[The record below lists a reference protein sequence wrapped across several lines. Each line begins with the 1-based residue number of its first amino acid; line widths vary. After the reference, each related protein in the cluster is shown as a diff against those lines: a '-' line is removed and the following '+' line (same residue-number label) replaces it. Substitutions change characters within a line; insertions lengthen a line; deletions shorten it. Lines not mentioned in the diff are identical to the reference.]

1 MFGKFMNRM
10 SGPQMIA
17 FGFFIII
24 SIGTLLLMLPIS
36 SRTGEWTPFLTALF
50 TATSSSCVTG
60 LILVD
65 TFTQWSLFGQ
75 WIILALIQIG
85 GLGFITLGITVS
97 LLLRKKIGLKQ
108 RGLIKESLNTMEIG
122 GVVRL
127 TRKILGGTLLF
138 ELTGA
143 FILALRFHKTMD
155 WLQAAYYG
163 IFHSV
168 SAFCNAG
175 FDLMGRF
182 STSSFTA
189 YYDDPAVVLTLS
201 FLIIIGGI
209 GFFVWSDV
217 WEHKF
222 HIRQYTLH
230 TKMVL
235 CATLFLTFAGAALFY
250 LLEHDHLFAD
260 MSTKGQLLSSL
271 FCSVTPRTA
280 GFNTIDSGALT
291 ESSKLLTIILMFI
304 GGAPGSTAGGV
315 KVTTV
320 FVLCLYIRSTLTRT
334 SGTNIFGRRLEDSIL
349 TKAAVVF
356 SLNLILALCATMAI
370 TSISGYPVIDV
381 AFEVFSAISTV
392 GMTTGITGSLS
403 VIPQLILILLMYL
416 GRLGSLSFALSFTDK
431 KKIAHIKQPME
442 KINVG

>member
-24 SIGTLLLMLPIS
+24 FIGTLLLMLPIS
-36 SRTGEWTPFLTALF
+36 GRNGEWTPFLTALF

-60 LILVD
+60 LIVVD

-75 WIILALIQIG
+75 WVILALIQIG

-127 TRKILGGTLLF
+127 TRKILCGTLLF

-143 FILALRFHKTMD
+143 LVLALRFHQTMD

-175 FDLMGRF
+175 FDLMGKF
-182 STSSFTA
+182 SSSSFTA
-189 YYDDPAVVLTLS
+189 YYNDPVVVLTLS
-201 FLIIIGGI
+201 LLILIGGI

-222 HIRQYTLH
+222 HVRQYTLH

-235 CATLFLTFAGAALFY
+235 CATLFLTLGGAVLFY
-250 LLEHDHLFAD
+250 LLEYNHLFAGMD
-260 MSTKGQLLSSL
+260 TKGQLLSSL

-280 GFNTIDSGALT
+280 GFNTVDSGALT
-291 ESSKLLTIILMFI
+291 EGSKLLTIILMFI

-334 SGTNIFGRRLEDSIL
+334 NGTNIFGRRLEDSIL

-356 SLNLILALCATMAI
+356 SLNLLLGLCATIAI
-370 TSISGYPVIDV
+370 TAISGYPVIDT

-392 GMTTGITGSLS
+392 GMTTGITSSLS
-403 VIPQLILILLMYL
+403 VVPQLILILLMYL

-431 KKIAHIKQPME
+431 KKITHIMQPME

>member
-1 MFGKFMNRM
+1 MFGKFVNRM
-10 SGPQMIA
+10 SGMQMIA
-17 FGFFIII
+17 LGFLIII
-24 SIGTLLLMLPIS
+24 STGTLLLMLPIS
-36 SRTGEWTPFLTALF
+36 SRAGTWTPFLTALF

-60 LILVD
+60 LIMVD
-65 TFTQWSLFGQ
+65 TFAHWSLFGQ
-75 WIILALIQIG
+75 LVILALIQIG

-127 TRKILGGTLLF
+127 IRKVMGGTLFF
-138 ELTGA
+138 EGVGAVILT
-143 FILALRFHKTMD
+143 IRFCQDMN
-155 WLQAAYYG
+155 WLHAIYYG
-163 IFHSV
+163 IFHSI

-182 STSSFTA
+182 GSSSLTG
-189 YYDDPAVVLTLS
+189 YYDDPAVVLTISL
-201 FLIIIGGI
+201 LIIIGGI
-209 GFFVWSDV
+209 GFLVWNDL
-217 WEHKF
+217 WEHKL
-222 HIRQYTLH
+222 HVRRYALH

-235 CATLFLTFAGAALFY
+235 CSTLFLIIGGAVLFY
-250 LLEHDHLFAD
+250 LLERDHLFAGMD
-260 MSTKGQLLSSL
+260 TRGQILSSF

-291 ESSKLLTIILMFI
+291 ESSKLLSIILMFI

-320 FVLCLYIRSTLTRT
+320 FVLLLSIRSTLTRT
-334 SGTNIFGRRLEDSIL
+334 NGTNIFGRRLEDTVL
-349 TKAAVVF
+349 AKAAVVF
-356 SLNLILALCATMAI
+356 SLNLMLALCATLVI
-370 TSISGYPVIDV
+370 TAISGFPVIDV
-381 AFEVFSAISTV
+381 AFEVFSAIGTV
-392 GMTTGITGSLS
+392 GMTTGITGSLQTL
-403 VIPQLILILLMYL
+403 PQVILIILMYL

-431 KKIAHIKQPME
+431 KKIAHVRQPME